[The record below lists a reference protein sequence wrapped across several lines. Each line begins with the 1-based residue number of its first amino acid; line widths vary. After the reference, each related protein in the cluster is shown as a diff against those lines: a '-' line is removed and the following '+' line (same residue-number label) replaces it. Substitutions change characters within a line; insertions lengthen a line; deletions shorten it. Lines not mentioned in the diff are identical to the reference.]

1 MRTTTR
7 TVGVAYICM
16 NLIVS
21 SPQNLRWGGG
31 GEGGGRGIVFENWTK
46 RGVMKKLLRNS
57 GLVEMG
63 GGSFR
68 KGEGFSNCF
77 INFP

>member
-1 MRTTTR
+1 MYESHSFFPPKLK
-7 TVGVAYICM
+7 V
-16 NLIVS
+16 
-21 SPQNLRWGGG
+21 
-31 GEGGGRGIVFENWTK
+31 GGGRGIVFENWTK
-46 RGVMKKLLRNS
+46 RGVMKKLLKNS

-63 GGSFR
+63 GGTFR